1 MRIAVHP
8 ARALARA
15 ALAALLCS
23 ACGTVAVRVPV
34 MRPAEINM
42 APYSSVA
49 IGGMTGNGDRPMT
62 AAIEE
67 SLVGTNRFQV
77 VDRSHMDQV
86 MRELNLSS
94 TDLANPASAAKLGKV
109 VTAGALIFGDVNEN
123 YRETPDQQQSK
134 DDKGNTHTRFEI
146 KGELVVRATFKV
158 VDVATGRLLIAK
170 TYEEKRDDTNHGF
183 DKKPSPIDRPALE
196 RSARTAVRDHFMA
209 AIVPH
214 QDYINASFMKDGD
227 IPQLEG
233 GIGWAERGDWAK
245 AEATFNDAATA
256 AEKNPKIDSKKL
268 SKCYWNLG
276 LSYEYAGDY
285 AKANDM
291 VNKAFTLS
299 NDRDMLG
306 ELDNIKRLQDDARRL
321 AEQTAAPEAA
331 GGR

>member
-1 MRIAVHP
+1 
-8 ARALARA
+8 
-15 ALAALLCS
+15 
-23 ACGTVAVRVPV
+23 

-62 AAIEE
+62 AALEE

-77 VDRSHMDQV
+77 VDRSHIDQV

-94 TDLANPASAAKLGKV
+94 TDLADPSAAAKLGKV
-109 VTAGALIFGDVNEN
+109 VTAGALIFGDVTEN
-123 YRETPDQQQSK
+123 YREDPDSKSSK
-134 DDKGNTHTRFEI
+134 DDKGNTHTLYEV
-146 KGELVVRATFKV
+146 KGTLILRATFKV

-170 TYEEKRDDTNHGF
+170 TYEETRDDTNHGF

-209 AIVPH
+209 AIIPH
-214 QDYINASFMKDGD
+214 QDYINASFLKDSD

-233 GIGWAERGDWAK
+233 GIGWAERGEWAK

-256 AEKNPKIDSKKL
+256 AEKNAKIDTKKL

-285 AKANDM
+285 AKANEM
-291 VNKAFTLS
+291 INKAFTLS
-299 NDRDMLG
+299 NDSAMLG
-306 ELDNIKRLQDDARRL
+306 ELDSIKRLQTEAKKL

-331 GGR
+331 GAR